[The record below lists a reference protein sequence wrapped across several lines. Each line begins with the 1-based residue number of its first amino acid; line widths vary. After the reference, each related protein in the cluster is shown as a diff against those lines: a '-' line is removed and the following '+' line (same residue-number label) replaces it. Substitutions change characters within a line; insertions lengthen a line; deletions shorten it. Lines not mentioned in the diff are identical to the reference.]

1 MSNLK
6 LKVDELLAKLEKN
19 ASAEEIFANNLSKE
33 AEATFENNQSSA
45 DNSSVDPEMIKIAEE
60 WDQKG
65 RILARAFFDE
75 FQKLAYLY
83 ETGQELPEENIVP
96 VDEEAAVN
104 ILTKIYNNLN
114 NQ

>member
-6 LKVDELLAKLEKN
+6 LKVDELLAKLEKT

-33 AEATFENNQSSA
+33 AEATFENFTDS
-45 DNSSVDPEMIKIAEE
+45 EMSKLAEE

-75 FQKLAYLY
+75 FQKLAYFY
-83 ETGQELPEENIVP
+83 EHGQELEEIVP
-96 VDEEAAVN
+96 KDEEVAVN
-104 ILTKIYNNLN
+104 ILTKIYNNLH